1 MFGLL
6 NLPVRVFDDLRVEA
20 DPGARLTPDQ
30 AQDVAHHLIATA
42 VQKRIV
48 DRIDAPTSPAP
59 RSRRKVAA

>member
-6 NLPVRVFDDLRVEA
+6 NLPVRIFDDLRIEA

-30 AQDVAHHLIATA
+30 AQDVAQHLIATA
-42 VQKRIV
+42 VQMRIV
-48 DRIDAPTSPAP
+48 DRIDAPASPAP